1 MPGIPKMIST
11 ATAPPISVPK
21 FRPATVRSVRLDGLN
36 A

>member
-1 MPGIPKMIST
+1 MPGMPKMIST

-21 FRPATVRSVRLDGLN
+21 LRPATVSRVRLDGLN